1 MVASNSTQLKLDAL
15 AQQLFEVAT
24 RFSLAVPRSRRRNGD
39 LKDIEYLT
47 LSILQHREPLI
58 VGDLQRQ
65 LGILPA
71 QMSRIIRGLET
82 RDRPLIVCRINSL
95 DKRKIDVAL
104 TAAGRAAVQAYQAA
118 RIRALIDVLAGLSV
132 DVLVDIQ
139 ELLNRLEI
147 ALANRNC

>member
-1 MVASNSTQLKLDAL
+1 
-15 AQQLFEVAT
+15 
-24 RFSLAVPRSRRRNGD
+24 LAVPRSRRRNGD

-118 RIRALIDVLAGLSV
+118 RIRALIDVLAGLSL